1 MIDPVDIHDL
11 MASAVSGAL
20 VILFGA
26 AYALCFAYA
35 RLRQRP
41 ALMALALVAY
51 AALAAAVL
59 VLSRTLHLTGFWQWV
74 TAVML
79 VGYFLAPRLVWHLC
93 AGTHAGGDPR
103 ASEIS
108 EDSPLKGGLSP

>member
-1 MIDPVDIHDL
+1 MIDPVDIQHL
-11 MASAVSGAL
+11 MASAVAGAL

-35 RLRQRP
+35 RLRERA
-41 ALMALALVAY
+41 ALMALALVSY

-79 VGYFLAPRLVWHLC
+79 VGYFVAPRVIWQLC
-93 AGTHAGGDPR
+93 AGTHAAVAPR
-103 ASEIS
+103 ESDIS
-108 EDSPLKGGLSP
+108 EGSSVKGELSP